1 MNEGRGRE
9 RHRNPDPPS
18 RKASRISSTS
28 PSVKS
33 EFPEPQEV
41 VCWLSCM
48 HHMRLSLRQ
57 LWALGGTG
65 PGLPSLVQPHHP
77 PLASTAAASDRE
89 EQRTPLEVHFFSGVG
104 YLDAR
109 PKIFSTSLFLET
121 RVKSRRAEFVSGKE
135 RLTYPPA
142 APDHALTGRTTDHL
156 LRCRKQIQYQRQF
169 HIQVLQHRHV
179 PAPNKAARLLRRRI

>member
-65 PGLPSLVQPHHP
+65 PGLPSLVQPHPP
-77 PLASTAAASDRE
+77 PLASTAAASSAECAASR
-89 EQRTPLEVHFFSGVG
+89 QCLRVG
-104 YLDAR
+104 AHPSSAFAR
-109 PKIFSTSLFLET
+109 
-121 RVKSRRAEFVSGKE
+121 RGRR
-135 RLTYPPA
+135 
-142 APDHALTGRTTDHL
+142 GR
-156 LRCRKQIQYQRQF
+156 
-169 HIQVLQHRHV
+169 
-179 PAPNKAARLLRRRI
+179 